1 MTIND
6 KSKGTGSIL
15 EKTMREFRD
24 THIQGEI
31 TVDFGDTEE
40 AINVTQ

>member
-15 EKTMREFRD
+15 EKTLREFRD
-24 THIQGEI
+24 THVQGEI
-31 TVDFGDTEE
+31 TADFAHMEE